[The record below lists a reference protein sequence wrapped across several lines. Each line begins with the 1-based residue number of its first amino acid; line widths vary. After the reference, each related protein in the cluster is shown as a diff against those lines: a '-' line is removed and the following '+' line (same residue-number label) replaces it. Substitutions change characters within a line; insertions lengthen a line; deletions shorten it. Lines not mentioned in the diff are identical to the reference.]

1 MNHDVDVGMEVVIH
15 IVERQHGVKQA
26 GGVEDT
32 NFHRGFA
39 AAMHRL
45 LRISSVSFQKTG

>member
-1 MNHDVDVGMEVVIH
+1 MSHDEDVSMQVVTH
-15 IVERQHGVKQA
+15 IVERQHIVKQA

-39 AAMHRL
+39 AAMLHIL
-45 LRISSVSFQKTG
+45 LIGSVSF